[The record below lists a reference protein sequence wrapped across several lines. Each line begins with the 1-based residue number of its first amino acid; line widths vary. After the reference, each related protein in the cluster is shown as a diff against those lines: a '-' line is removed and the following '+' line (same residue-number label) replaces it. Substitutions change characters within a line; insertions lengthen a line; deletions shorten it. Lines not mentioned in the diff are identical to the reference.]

1 MSLHDSGSSGCA
13 GYVHV
18 YRGDAP
24 ERLMRRIAELEA
36 EHARLLAALP
46 AHQRAH
52 FRQRHASAS
61 SVPGVR

>member
-1 MSLHDSGSSGCA
+1 MTQAHWDVQGMYMCTE
-13 GYVHV
+13 
-18 YRGDAP
+18 RDAP

>member
-1 MSLHDSGSSGCA
+1 MDLA

-18 YRGDAP
+18 YREEAP
-24 ERLMRRIAELEA
+24 ERLMRRIADLEA

-46 AHQRAH
+46 ASQRSH

-61 SVPGVR
+61 AVPGVC

>member
-1 MSLHDSGSSGCA
+1 MAQAYWVGA

-18 YRGDAP
+18 YKGEAP

-61 SVPGVR
+61 SVPGVC